1 MAAKV
6 VQISETTKFQMSYNV
21 KKLRKPLRPFAGF
34 HIILYFCTYMKKM
47 IISLMGLLV
56 FAIAASAQ
64 EENQIPD
71 EVTFLLRKCAEAMSH
86 PDGVEYEMTIKAK
99 YTVITVMKGQINA
112 FAKDNKNKF
121 FLTMRILDQHTKSA
135 GGFDGVRQW
144 KYQQG
149 MGRDT
154 IYIRKAD
161 QQSKSDY
168 DLNFHIDLEYRK
180 ATLTER
186 FGNYVITFTQP
197 KTAGSPKKVTMTI
210 SGKDYLFREM
220 ETSNEGTTMTMR
232 MTHFRVGVPDDIFS
246 FDPNQYP
253 DAVILERVESSTDP

>member
-71 EVTFLLRKCAEAMSH
+71 EVTFLLRKCAQAMAH

-210 SGKDYLFREM
+210 SGKDYLTNTPMLLSWKE
-220 ETSNEGTTMTMR
+220 
-232 MTHFRVGVPDDIFS
+232 
-246 FDPNQYP
+246 
-253 DAVILERVESSTDP
+253 

>member
-1 MAAKV
+1 
-6 VQISETTKFQMSYNV
+6 
-21 KKLRKPLRPFAGF
+21 
-34 HIILYFCTYMKKM
+34 
-47 IISLMGLLV
+47 MG
-56 FAIAASAQ
+56 
-64 EENQIPD
+64 
-71 EVTFLLRKCAEAMSH
+71 H

-112 FAKDNKNKF
+112 FAKDKRNKF

-135 GGFDGVRQW
+135 GGFDGVNQW

-149 MGRDT
+149 MERDT
-154 IYIRKAD
+154 IYIRKANE
-161 QQSKSDY
+161 QTKSDY

-232 MTHFRVGVPDDIFS
+232 LTHFRVGVPDDIFT

-253 DAVILERVESSTDP
+253 DAVIIERVE

>member
-1 MAAKV
+1 MN
-6 VQISETTKFQMSYNV
+6 NV
-21 KKLRKPLRPFAGF
+21 RRRLLALLLFLVPAV
-34 HIILYFCTYMKKM
+34 
-47 IISLMGLLV
+47 GLQ
-56 FAIAASAQ
+56 A
-64 EENQIPD
+64 QIPD
-71 EVTFLLRKCAEAMSH
+71 EVTYLLRKCAQAMGH

-99 YTVITVMKGQINA
+99 YTVVTVMKGQINA

-135 GGFDGVRQW
+135 GGFDGVHQW
-144 KYQQG
+144 KYLQG
-149 MGRDT
+149 AERDT
-154 IYIRKAD
+154 IFIRQTDEK
-161 QQSKSDY
+161 SKNDY

-220 ETSNEGTTMTMR
+220 ETSNEGTIMTMR
-232 MTHFRVGVPDDIFS
+232 PS
-246 FDPNQYP
+246 
-253 DAVILERVESSTDP
+253 

>member
-1 MAAKV
+1 MNNVRRRFLALLLFLVPV
-6 VQISETTKFQMSYNV
+6 V
-21 KKLRKPLRPFAGF
+21 
-34 HIILYFCTYMKKM
+34 
-47 IISLMGLLV
+47 GLQ
-56 FAIAASAQ
+56 A
-64 EENQIPD
+64 QIPD
-71 EVTFLLRKCAEAMSH
+71 EVTFLLRKCAEAMGH

-112 FAKDNKNKF
+112 FAKDKKNKF

-135 GGFDGVRQW
+135 GGFDGVHQW
-144 KYQQG
+144 KYLQG
-149 MGRDT
+149 AERDT
-154 IYIRKAD
+154 IFIKKAD
-161 QQSKSDY
+161 EQSKSDY

-180 ATLTER
+180 ATLAER
-186 FGNYVITFTQP
+186 FGNYVIIFTQP

-220 ETSNEGTTMTMR
+220 ETSNEGTIMTMR
-232 MTHFRVGVPDDIFS
+232 LTHFRVGVPDDIFS

>member
-1 MAAKV
+1 MN
-6 VQISETTKFQMSYNV
+6 NV
-21 KKLRKPLRPFAGF
+21 RRRLLALLLFLVTAV
-34 HIILYFCTYMKKM
+34 
-47 IISLMGLLV
+47 GLQ
-56 FAIAASAQ
+56 A
-64 EENQIPD
+64 QIPD
-71 EVTFLLRKCAEAMSH
+71 EVTYLLRKCAQAMGH

-99 YTVITVMKGQINA
+99 YTVVTVMKGQINA

-135 GGFDGVRQW
+135 GGFDGVHQW
-144 KYQQG
+144 KYL
-149 MGRDT
+149 
-154 IYIRKAD
+154 IFIRQTDEK
-161 QQSKSDY
+161 SKNDY

-220 ETSNEGTTMTMR
+220 ETSNEGTIMTMR
-232 MTHFRVGVPDDIFS
+232 LTHFRVGVPDDIFS
-246 FDPNQYP
+246 FDPRQYP
-253 DAVILERVESSTDP
+253 DAVIVNSNP

>member
-1 MAAKV
+1 M
-6 VQISETTKFQMSYNV
+6 
-21 KKLRKPLRPFAGF
+21 
-34 HIILYFCTYMKKM
+34 
-47 IISLMGLLV
+47 
-56 FAIAASAQ
+56 
-64 EENQIPD
+64 
-71 EVTFLLRKCAEAMSH
+71 LLRKCAEAMGH

-99 YTVITVMKGQINA
+99 YTVITVMKG
-112 FAKDNKNKF
+112 KDKRNKF

-135 GGFDGVRQW
+135 GGFDGVNQW

-149 MGRDT
+149 MERDT
-154 IYIRKAD
+154 IYIRKANE
-161 QQSKSDY
+161 QTKSDY

-210 SGKDYLFREM
+210 S
-220 ETSNEGTTMTMR
+220 
-232 MTHFRVGVPDDIFS
+232 RVGVPDDIFT

-253 DAVILERVESSTDP
+253 DAVIIERVE

>member
-1 MAAKV
+1 MN
-6 VQISETTKFQMSYNV
+6 NV
-21 KKLRKPLRPFAGF
+21 RRRLLALLLFLVLAV
-34 HIILYFCTYMKKM
+34 
-47 IISLMGLLV
+47 GLQ
-56 FAIAASAQ
+56 A
-64 EENQIPD
+64 QIPD
-71 EVTFLLRKCAEAMSH
+71 EVTYLLRKCAQAMGH

-99 YTVITVMKGQINA
+99 YTVVTVMKGQINA

-135 GGFDGVRQW
+135 GGFDGVHQW
-144 KYQQG
+144 KYLQG
-149 MGRDT
+149 AERDT
-154 IYIRKAD
+154 IFIRQTDEK
-161 QQSKSDY
+161 SKNDY

-220 ETSNEGTTMTMR
+220 ETMR
-232 MTHFRVGVPDDIFS
+232 LTHFRVGVPDDIFS
-246 FDPNQYP
+246 FDPRQYP
-253 DAVILERVESSTDP
+253 DAVIVNSNP